1 MWTSHLK
8 RDDVVQIGDTRIQV
22 LEIGKRRVQIAV
34 DTDPNTKIAKI
45 PAKEHWEPVET
56 ADQGKDA

>member
-8 RDDVVQIGDTRIQV
+8 LNDVVEVGDTRIQV
-22 LEIGKRRVQIAV
+22 LEIGKRRVQISV

-45 PAKEHWEPVET
+45 PAQEHWEPVKTWNPMEN
-56 ADQGKDA
+56 A